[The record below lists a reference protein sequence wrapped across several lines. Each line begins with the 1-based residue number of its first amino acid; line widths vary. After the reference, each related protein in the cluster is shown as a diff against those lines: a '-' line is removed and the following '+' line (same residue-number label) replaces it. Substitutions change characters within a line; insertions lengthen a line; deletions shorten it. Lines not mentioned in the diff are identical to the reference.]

1 LRLPLGL
8 SRIVGH
14 RGAAM
19 RAPENTLASFRKA
32 AALGA
37 GWVEHDVMLTAD
49 GVPVVIHDESLDRT
63 TDLSG
68 RVDGTPAGAIAA
80 ADAGRW
86 FGPEFAGERVPTLG
100 QALGVIAE
108 CGLGVNIEIKP
119 GPGRERDTA
128 KAALAVAEAAWPRHL
143 PPPLVSSFKRTALAA
158 AQEALPAWP
167 RGLLLDRRAKDWL
180 EAAKALDC
188 RSVNANWKRLTP
200 AWAKAIKAAGLA
212 LVVWTCN
219 SPEEARRLIGLGV
232 DAVITDAPDLLAPA
246 IGGI

>member
-1 LRLPLGL
+1 LPLPLGL

-32 AALGA
+32 ASLGA
-37 GWVEHDVMLTAD
+37 GWVELDVMLSAD
-49 GVPVVIHDESLDRT
+49 GVPVVIHDETLDRT
-63 TDLSG
+63 TDRTG
-68 RVDGTPAGAIAA
+68 RVDATPSGAIAA
-80 ADAGRW
+80 ADAGAW
-86 FGPEFAGERVPTLG
+86 FAADYAGERVPTLAA
-100 QALGVIAE
+100 ALAVIAE
-108 CGLGVNIEIKP
+108 CRMGVNIEIKP
-119 GPGRERDTA
+119 CPGQEARTA
-128 KAALAVAEAAWPRHL
+128 RAALAVAEAAWPAHL
-143 PPPLVSSFKRTALAA
+143 PPPLVSSFKPTALVA

-167 RGLLLDRRAKDWL
+167 RGLLLDRRGKDWL

-188 RSVNANWKRLTP
+188 RSINANWKRLTP

-219 SPEEARRLIGLGV
+219 SPDEARRLIGIGV